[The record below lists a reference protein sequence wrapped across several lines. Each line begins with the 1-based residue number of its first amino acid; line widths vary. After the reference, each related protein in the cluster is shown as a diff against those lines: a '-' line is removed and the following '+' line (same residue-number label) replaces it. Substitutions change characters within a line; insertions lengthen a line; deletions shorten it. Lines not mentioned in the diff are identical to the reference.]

1 MNAAKPHLSNIKPW
15 LAYSAIILVYLLQ
28 SSINLSAQSFRS
40 NTQRVRISEIPRPTA
55 PAELHIT
62 DLMFSDAMGDRNDL
76 LDADERVEVRF
87 TLENKGRGDAYR
99 TRLSTQS
106 RHSIAGVNYNATQD
120 LGDLK
125 AGQSRQVTLSVSGSR
140 GIQTGEAW
148 LVLTV
153 REANGFDSDP
163 AEVRFNTAAFRN
175 PQLSLVDAV
184 FTNND
189 GEGKITLGKMVT
201 MEALIQNRGQGTARN
216 VRVMLT
222 CPPQVFP
229 AGESEFALG
238 ELAPNESRRIAY
250 EFFANKQYSGTDIAI
265 EIQATESLGTYG
277 LKQTQRV
284 SLEKTLAKTQ
294 TLQVAGQQAKSVAIT
309 DQALRSDVDRNIPT
323 IEPTYPNRYALV
335 IGNEDYSKF
344 QKGLASES
352 NVAFA
357 RNDAQVVRDYL
368 QRTMGVP
375 AEQID
380 LKLDATGGEMEQAM
394 ERLKNLIQYTQGEAE
409 VFVYYAGHGL
419 PDEGGESYLIPV
431 DVSGANVRMGVRLAD
446 WYQKLCEFPSKRV
459 TVFLDACFSGG
470 ARGTEL
476 LAMARGVKI
485 VPRANSLPGNLLVFT
500 ATSGEQSALPWAA
513 QSHGMFTYHLLKF
526 WQERRG
532 DGSYGEL
539 AERLTRQVGLESVRT
554 NNTKQD
560 PQVLYSDRIA
570 DAWTMWKF
578 R

>member
-1 MNAAKPHLSNIKPW
+1 MNVCT
-15 LAYSAIILVYLLQ
+15 LAFLILWVGVLT
-28 SSINLSAQSFRS
+28 SNLSAQSFRS
-40 NTQRVRISEIPRPTA
+40 DTQPVRISAIPRPTA

-62 DLMFSDAMGDRNDL
+62 NLRFSDALGDRNEL
-76 LDADERVEVRF
+76 LDADETVEVLF

-99 TRLSTQS
+99 TSLNTQS
-106 RHSIAGVNYNATQD
+106 RHSITGVNYDAVKEI
-120 LGDLK
+120 GDLK
-125 AGQSRQVTLSVSGSR
+125 AGQSRQVTLSVRGSR
-140 GIQTGEAW
+140 ALQTGEAW
-148 LVLTV
+148 LLMTI

-175 PQLSLVDAV
+175 PQLALADVV

-189 GEGKITLGKMVT
+189 GEGKITLGKVVT
-201 MEALIQNRGQGTARN
+201 MELLIQNRGQGTARN
-216 VRVMLT
+216 VRVNVA
-222 CPPQVFP
+222 CPAQVFP
-229 AGESEFALG
+229 AAESDFNIG
-238 ELAPNESRRIAY
+238 ELAPNETRRIAY
-250 EFFANKQYSGTDIAI
+250 EFFANKVYTGTEIAI
-265 EIQATESLGTYG
+265 EVQASESFGTYG

-294 TLQVAGQQAKSVAIT
+294 TLQIAGQQAKSVAIT

-323 IEPTYPNRYALV
+323 IEPTFPNRYALV

-344 QKGLASES
+344 QKGLATES

-368 QRTMGVP
+368 HRTMGVP

-380 LKLDATGGEMEQAM
+380 LKLDATSGEMNQAM
-394 ERLKNLIQYTQGEAE
+394 DRLNNLIKYTHGEAE
-409 VFVYYAGHGL
+409 VFVFYAGHGL
-419 PDEGGESYLIPV
+419 PDESGESYLIPV
-431 DVSGANVRMGVRLAD
+431 DVSGTNVRMGVRLAD
-446 WYQKLCEFPSKRV
+446 WYQKLVEFPSKRV

-485 VPRANSLPGNLLVFT
+485 VPRSNSLPGNLLVFT
-500 ATSGEQSALPWAA
+500 ATSGEQSALPWAS
-513 QSHGMFTYHLLKF
+513 QSHGMFTYHLLKY

-532 DGSYGEL
+532 DASYGEL
-539 AERLTRQVGLESVRT
+539 AERLKTQVGLESVRT

-560 PQVLYSDRIA
+560 PQVLYSDRVTSE
-570 DAWTMWKF
+570 WSLWKF